1 MGNQP
6 PNPQPT
12 GGSSRGGKPL
22 DSRSGKAAT
31 CALKIYPQKKRSDF
45 CRNIQKHIVTEIN
58 VNLRPPIP
66 PRGSSRGES
75 PSKRQSPFNI
85 LAKLQS
91 NFAVIS
97 KGASNWASDGGFGLK
112 TRWRAYLRYVP
123 IAFSIRN
130 AVSSPIS
137 RAFTRG
143 SRRRRLPRGNCR
155 SRTGRPPAYPFRRC
169 GMPSLPP

>member
-1 MGNQP
+1 MIHDTQQKNP
-6 PNPQPT
+6 DDKREINHPNPQPT

-31 CALKIYPQKKRSDF
+31 CALKIYPQKKRSEF

-58 VNLRPPIP
+58 VNLLPPIP

-97 KGASNWASDGGFGLK
+97 KGASPQKGGFTVAPFGISASRNRQSPPNCPTLSGFG
-112 TRWRAYLRYVP
+112 YVQTV
-123 IAFSIRN
+123 A
-130 AVSSPIS
+130 
-137 RAFTRG
+137 
-143 SRRRRLPRGNCR
+143 LD
-155 SRTGRPPAYPFRRC
+155 
-169 GMPSLPP
+169 